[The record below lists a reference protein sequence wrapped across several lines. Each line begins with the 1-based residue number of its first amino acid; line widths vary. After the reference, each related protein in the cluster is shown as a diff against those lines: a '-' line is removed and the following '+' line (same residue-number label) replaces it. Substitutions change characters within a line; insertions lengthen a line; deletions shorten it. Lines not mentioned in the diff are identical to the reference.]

1 MLTKISF
8 ICFILITLNANN
20 KEKNYSEIFHY
31 MEENGIVLA
40 NDITM
45 EKLFVMIESGEIY
58 DRNGNINNKILKMKL
73 DKLINI
79 KNESFSKI
87 RKEISKNPNNKI
99 NKEVKKYLD
108 ESNDIVE
115 EKKQEL
121 KNDENLWQSNII
133 NYVLDLMKF

>member
-1 MLTKISF
+1 MQ
-8 ICFILITLNANN
+8 
-20 KEKNYSEIFHY
+20 
-31 MEENGIVLA
+31 ENGIVLA

-58 DRNGNINNKILKMKL
+58 DRNGNINNKILKIKL

-79 KNESFSKI
+79 KNETFSKI

-121 KNDENLWQSNII
+121 KNDENSWQSNII